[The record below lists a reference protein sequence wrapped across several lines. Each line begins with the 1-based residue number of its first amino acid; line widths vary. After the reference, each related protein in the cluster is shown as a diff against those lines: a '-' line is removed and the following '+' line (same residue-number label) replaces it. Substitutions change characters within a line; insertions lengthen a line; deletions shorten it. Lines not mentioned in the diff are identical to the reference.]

1 MIVVDTDVISYFWL
15 RMTVDRPA
23 AARAARERDADWAVP
38 YLWRSE
44 FRSVLRG
51 YMTRDL
57 MTLEEAQQFH
67 DQALE
72 DLRGDEYEI
81 PAAPVL
87 ELVDETGHSA
97 YDCEY
102 VALARRLDIPLVTG
116 DEQVVDRFPDTAVLL
131 EDFVG

>member
-23 AARAARERDADWAVP
+23 AARAARERDAVWAVP

-67 DQALE
+67 DRALD
-72 DLRGDEYEI
+72 DLRGNEHEI
-81 PAAPVL
+81 PPAPVL

-102 VALARRLDIPLVTG
+102 VALAQHLDVPLVTG
-116 DEQVVDRFPDTAVLL
+116 DGQVVDRFPDTAVLL
-131 EDFVG
+131 EDFAA